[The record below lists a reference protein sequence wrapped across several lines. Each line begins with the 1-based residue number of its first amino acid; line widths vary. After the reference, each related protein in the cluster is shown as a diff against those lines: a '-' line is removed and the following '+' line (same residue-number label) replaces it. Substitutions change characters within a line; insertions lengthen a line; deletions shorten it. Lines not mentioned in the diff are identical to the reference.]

1 MCDVE
6 SNPKWTLHHIDELLD
21 NVEKNANEDD
31 MTRTLKHDYRLTLEE
46 EQPDYME
53 KRNRV
58 FEALVGFIKLLKERE
73 INRPSIVQIVKIV
86 KPIRL

>member
-6 SNPKWTLHHIDELLD
+6 SNPKWTLHHIVELLD

-31 MTRTLKHDYRLTLEE
+31 MTRALKHDYRLTLEE

-58 FEALVGFIKLLKERE
+58 FEALVDFIKLLKERE
-73 INRPSIVQIVKIV
+73 INRPSCDCPDCQD
-86 KPIRL
+86 R

>member
-21 NVEKNANEDD
+21 NLEKNADEDD
-31 MTRTLKHDYRLTLEE
+31 LTRMLKHDYRLTLEE
-46 EQPDYME
+46 EQPDYVE

-58 FEALVGFIKLLKERE
+58 FVALVDFIHKG
-73 INRPSIVQIVKIV
+73 QM
-86 KPIRL
+86 RLSRLSRSLNQSDCK